1 MNRKHLSLLVD
12 TNVWVDFILGREG
25 ASSVLKMLNAASEDE
40 DPIAVTTSIMK
51 DAFFIIGAT
60 IKRKAREEGVS
71 ESAFQ
76 DVSVAAKEVAWSS
89 LMTIQRF
96 SIMLNQGFQE
106 HLEAMTLRD
115 VHNDY
120 EDDLLLATAKSAK
133 IDYLI
138 TNDKGLL
145 SNKVVPALSPQA
157 YLDMKQSKKS

>member
-1 MNRKHLSLLVD
+1 MSNAHLNLLVD
-12 TNVWVDFILGREG
+12 TNVWLDYLLGRPRCKE
-25 ASSVLKMLNAASEDE
+25 ALNFLGEAAAREDV
-40 DPIAVTTSIMK
+40 IAVAPSIMK
-51 DAFFIIGAT
+51 DVFFLVCT
-60 IKRKAREEGVS
+60 SLKEEVLADGGDRVS
-71 ESAFQ
+71 EQSGLA
-76 DVSVAAKEVAWSS
+76 VKRIAWSS
-89 LMTIQRF
+89 LASIQRL

-115 VHNDY
+115 EHNDY